1 MQNRE
6 EFVHAAH
13 LYLNASKLIMSTQM
27 LQQHIED
34 CYRELARLLDLECS
48 TQSQLARRRDLND
61 EIWGCKIELQS
72 IHLKAKRLV
81 KKARYERFSNIGT
94 CRVKSFACTH

>member
-13 LYLNASKLIMSTQM
+13 LYLNASKLIMSTWI
-27 LQQHIED
+27 LQERIQVCHK
-34 CYRELARLLDLECS
+34 ELARILDSECS
-48 TQSQLARRRDLND
+48 TQSQLAHIHDLND

-81 KKARYERFSNIGT
+81 KKARYERFSFIDK
-94 CRVKSFACTH
+94 REAKSFACTQ

>member
-13 LYLNASKLIMSTQM
+13 LYLNASKLMMSTWI
-27 LQQHIED
+27 LQERIQV
-34 CYRELARLLDLECS
+34 CYKEWAILLDSECS
-48 TQSQLARRRDLND
+48 TQSQLARIHDLND